1 MISIIQLKHCD
12 YHRSL
17 GIVNDTGVKAT
28 DGMGLEN
35 RCLHGLGAGNG
46 GVGMR
51 DKQGFIPRVYKGIF
65 APFKGE
71 TSYAKPRHI
80 QINLVLLIYS
90 FKPV

>member
-35 RCLHGLGAGNG
+35 RCLHGLGAGMEVWGCGTN
-46 GVGMR
+46 R
-51 DKQGFIPRVYKGIF
+51 ALYPEFIKVYLHRSKV
-65 APFKGE
+65 
-71 TSYAKPRHI
+71 KPAMPNPDTFR
-80 QINLVLLIYS
+80 
-90 FKPV
+90 